1 MRILAATDFST
12 RSQRAVRRAGI
23 LARQAGAEL
32 LLLHVVNHGRAG
44 SDEAEMREADRMLGE
59 QVAAVPELAG
69 VRARAIIRTG
79 NPGEA
84 ILETAVW
91 QSVNLIVMG
100 APRKRMFKA
109 VGPTIRAVLQGLHPI
124 LIVKGAAREPYAR
137 ALAPVD
143 LSDVS
148 AKALRSA
155 LALGLIDGADVTV
168 VHAFAA
174 LAKGKMSQVGIVKER
189 IADYVNESRSQ
200 AGHELAVF
208 LAATGLQDRG
218 WSARVAEGS
227 PLHVITRS
235 VRAVSPELLVMGT
248 HSRSGLG
255 KALLGSVTEEV
266 LHVVGVDVLAVP
278 PIRPTRPLSV
288 LLQPVREEL
297 PQHVFVS
304 APTTRSLSVV
314 KG

>member
-100 APRKRMFKA
+100 APRKR
-109 VGPTIRAVLQGLHPI
+109 
-124 LIVKGAAREPYAR
+124 
-137 ALAPVD
+137 
-143 LSDVS
+143 
-148 AKALRSA
+148 
-155 LALGLIDGADVTV
+155 
-168 VHAFAA
+168 
-174 LAKGKMSQVGIVKER
+174 
-189 IADYVNESRSQ
+189 
-200 AGHELAVF
+200 
-208 LAATGLQDRG
+208 
-218 WSARVAEGS
+218 
-227 PLHVITRS
+227 
-235 VRAVSPELLVMGT
+235 
-248 HSRSGLG
+248 
-255 KALLGSVTEEV
+255 
-266 LHVVGVDVLAVP
+266 
-278 PIRPTRPLSV
+278 
-288 LLQPVREEL
+288 
-297 PQHVFVS
+297 
-304 APTTRSLSVV
+304 
-314 KG
+314 